1 MTRLLI
7 TARKRPEVDLEQII
21 GEYEFSVVP
30 RSMFNNDGSFLI
42 ETSKSVIMHQIEIMI
57 DDDQDESMENEED
70 TIDQRVIIF
79 DGMAVLDKIKIGTG
93 IQNCCQLAERFLS
106 ILMSKPSD
114 EVRVVFDRYI
124 EDSLKKTTRRKR
136 QGKAETAT
144 QYEIKDDTNLV
155 KTSMKKLLSH
165 NKTKQQLTSCLGRY
179 IAKKMEE
186 INKQFAVS
194 FGRCTIT
201 NIEAL
206 NSEKLNGHDHEEA
219 DTLMIL
225 HAIDVAACNPF
236 RRLIVSSPDT
246 DVLLLLIHYY
256 ASIPSDT
263 QFLTGSGDKTRL
275 ISI

>member
-1 MTRLLI
+1 MSI
-7 TARKRPEVDLEQII
+7 
-21 GEYEFSVVP
+21 SW
-30 RSMFNNDGSFLI
+30 
-42 ETSKSVIMHQIEIMI
+42 
-57 DDDQDESMENEED
+57 
-70 TIDQRVIIF
+70 
-79 DGMAVLDKIKIGTG
+79 
-93 IQNCCQLAERFLS
+93 RFLS

-165 NKTKQQLTSCLGRY
+165 NKTKQQLTSYLGRY

-275 ISI
+275 ISISKAQQSLPNRWSCLLGFHAFTACDVTGKFRDK